1 MPTYTLRPN
10 ANWNGTALFNS
21 VGQAFAYQAVSDN
34 SDATYVLR
42 TSTTVPATY
51 EAEFATYTIP
61 SNEKIISVNL
71 RARLAVGTGG
81 SASFN
86 FGVVTD
92 VNARVTSFSIPVTK
106 TNVASVATIDFA
118 YNLTKAPTGE
128 VWTQALLDSLVARF
142 TDDAITGV
150 ARTNLYE
157 LYIDVLTTTRPTVTV
172 TSPSGSVTDTT
183 FPSILWTY
191 SDTEGDIQNAYE
203 IKIFDSLTYSAAG
216 FNADTSTAIVGSG
229 VVVSPNVGQT
239 LEVDLANSTTYRA
252 YVRVAQL
259 VNGENYFSTW
269 AYSQFSLA
277 IDAPASP
284 TVTAFFDSTVG
295 GVSVTIY
302 GRTNFLTAN
311 QATLSTDTTGWQ
323 ANSNCT
329 ISRSATQGLDGFYSL
344 ALTTATD
351 GEMTAITTLGTAF
364 TVTQNVSFSA
374 IASFKANALGRAC
387 YVGIR
392 WLNAANNQI
401 SIVYS
406 SGITDTS
413 AGWTT
418 TSLTATAPILA
429 VKAQL
434 IIKIVSASAGEI
446 HFVDKM
452 ALHGGPTPTFTSG
465 GFYDFAFDVERSDNG
480 GTSYTALRE
489 SPVAADASQTAQV
502 YDYESPLA
510 TTVLYRAKTR
520 ASI

>member
-10 ANWNGTALFNS
+10 ANWNGATSFTS
-21 VGQAFAYQAVSDN
+21 TGQAFAYQAISDN
-34 SDATYVLR
+34 SDATYISR

-51 EAEFATYTIP
+51 ETEFATTTIP
-61 SNEKIISVNL
+61 ANEKIISVNL

-81 SASFN
+81 SATFN

-92 VNARVTSFSIPVTK
+92 VNARVTSYAIPVTK
-106 TNVASVATIDFA
+106 TNIASIATIDFA
-118 YNLTKAPTGE
+118 YNLTKSPTGDA
-128 VWTQALLDSLVARF
+128 WSQALIDSLVAKF
-142 TDDAITGV
+142 TDDATTGV
-150 ARTNLYE
+150 ARTNVYE

-172 TSPSGSVTDTT
+172 TSPSGTVTDTT

-216 FNADTSTAIVGSG
+216 FSADTSTPIVGSG
-229 VVVSPNVGQT
+229 VIVSPNVGQT

-269 AYSQFSLA
+269 AYSQFALA

-302 GRTNFLTAN
+302 GRTNFLSAN

-344 ALTTATD
+344 AMTTATD
-351 GEMTAITTLGTAF
+351 GEMTAITTAATAF
-364 TVTQNVSFSA
+364 TVSPNVAFSA
-374 IASFKANALGRAC
+374 IASFKANNLSRAC

-392 WLNAANNQI
+392 WLNASGNQI

-406 SGITDTS
+406 TAINDTTG
-413 AGWTT
+413 GWTT
-418 TSLTATAPILA
+418 ASLTATAPILA

-446 HFVDKM
+446 HYVDKL

-465 GFYDFAFDVERSDNG
+465 GFYAFAFDVERSDDG

-489 SPVAADASQTAQV
+489 SPVTADASQTAQI
-502 YDYESPLA
+502 YDYEAPLA